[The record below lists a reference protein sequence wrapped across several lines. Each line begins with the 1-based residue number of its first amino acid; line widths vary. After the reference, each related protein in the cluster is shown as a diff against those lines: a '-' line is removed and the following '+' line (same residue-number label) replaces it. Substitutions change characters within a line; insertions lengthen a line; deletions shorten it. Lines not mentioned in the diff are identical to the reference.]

1 MPGRRRININ
11 GGIDLDRPAPA
22 VRFHDTANADS
33 TISSVGKNRTSD
45 VSSVQRGSQGLREA
59 SMRFE
64 EAMGLMRAG
73 KVVAREGW
81 QGTNLVLDDGEI
93 KRQILRNLDGV
104 VMGYRAGIF
113 SEDLVAED
121 WIVVAPRRLR
131 CGHPH
136 G

>member
-1 MPGRRRININ
+1 
-11 GGIDLDRPAPA
+11 
-22 VRFHDTANADS
+22 
-33 TISSVGKNRTSD
+33 
-45 VSSVQRGSQGLREA
+45 
-59 SMRFE
+59 MRFE

-81 QGTNLVLDDGEI
+81 HGTNLVLNDGNI

-121 WIVVAPRRLR
+121 WIVVAPRPPRCDRLCR
-131 CGHPH
+131 
-136 G
+136 